1 MADIVKKII
10 DIGGAVKEAV
20 QTTRTNERESKAIE
34 RVADRVYGLVH
45 TLTVSAKPMVHHPM
59 VDGCSS
65 ARN

>member
-45 TLTVSAKPMVHHPM
+45 THSERETNGA
-59 VDGCSS
+59 SS
-65 ARN
+65 YG